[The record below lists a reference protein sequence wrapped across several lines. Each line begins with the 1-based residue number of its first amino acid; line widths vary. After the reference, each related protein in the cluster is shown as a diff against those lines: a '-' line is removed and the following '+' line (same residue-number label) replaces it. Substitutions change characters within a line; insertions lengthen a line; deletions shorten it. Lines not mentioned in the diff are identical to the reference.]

1 VNVNHLMFAAAVM
14 MGATVV
20 AVAVAKKLEL
30 GSIVALL
37 FVGMAL
43 GPHSP
48 MPLLTE
54 HIDEMQAIGEIG
66 VMLLLFAVGLDL
78 QPTRL
83 WSMRSLV
90 FGLGSAQYA
99 LTTAA
104 IAAFFA
110 VIAGVTTVKWQSA
123 LVVGLSLAMSSSAI
137 PLPILQERGEGATA
151 HGRAVVA
158 IDILQGLMVVPVLAV
173 IPILAAGSAHGRQML
188 GIEKAFEVVAA
199 IAGVYVLGRY
209 LLPRALTLTARDL
222 GPGGFAVIV
231 LAGVFFAGWWMETAG
246 ISMALGAF
254 MIGVL
259 LSTTVFADQ
268 VKAAVAP
275 AKQLLLAI
283 FFIAIG
289 MAIDLKQVVELGS
302 ELLLYLPALLLIKFV
317 VIFVLARLFRL
328 GPRSAF
334 LTGLLSM
341 PFDEIAY
348 VILASANANGLL
360 NGRYYT
366 IGLIAVSLSFVVSP
380 LLINLG
386 YKLTERLS
394 LRQMHGEPTART
406 AVTEGSVVVAGAGYT
421 GRAICRMLER
431 AHVSYTAFELNQEY
445 IAKAKQAKHNVHY
458 GDITDPTMM
467 DAVAIARARLVI
479 VTMSLYD
486 STKRMI
492 GNLRQFYPGVP
503 VMTAVQYL
511 AQRDELQHMGA
522 THVVAL
528 APEGALSFGH
538 SVLDR
543 LGIPAQQTDTIIA
556 SFKSRDYA
564 ALRGVGDEEPQTA
577 VQLAQ

>member
-1 VNVNHLMFAAAVM
+1 MNVNHLMFAAAVM

-20 AVAVAKKLEL
+20 AVALAKKLEL

-48 MPLLTE
+48 MPLLTG

-90 FGLGSAQYA
+90 FGLGSAQYL

-110 VIAGVTTVKWQSA
+110 IIVGAAMKWQSA
-123 LVVGLSLAMSSSAI
+123 LVVGLGLAMSSSAI

-158 IDILQGLMVVPVLAV
+158 IDILQGLMVVPVLAL
-173 IPILAAGSAHGRQML
+173 IPILAAGLAHGQQML
-188 GIEKAFEVVAA
+188 GIEKTFEVAAA

-275 AKQLLLAI
+275 ARQLLLAV

-289 MAIDLKQVVELGS
+289 MAIDPKQVVELKS

-328 GPRSAF
+328 GSRPAF

-386 YKLTERLS
+386 YKVIERLS
-394 LRQMHGEPTART
+394 LRQTQGGPTATT

-431 AHVSYTAFELNQEY
+431 AHVSYTAFELNPEY
-445 IAKAKQAKHNVHY
+445 VAKAQRAKHNVHY
-458 GDITDPTMM
+458 GDIADPTMM
-467 DAVAIARARLVI
+467 DAVAIARVRLVI

-486 STKRMI
+486 STRRMI

-511 AQRDELQHMGA
+511 AQRDELQQMGA
-522 THVVAL
+522 KHVVAL

-543 LGIPAQQTDTIIA
+543 LGIPARQTDTIIA
-556 SFKSRDYA
+556 SLKSRDYA
-564 ALRGVGDEEPQTA
+564 GLRGISDAEPQA
-577 VQLAQ
+577 AAQLAQ